1 MANDL
6 LTRPLM
12 VRSVSILGASIGFW
26 LPLSVVP
33 LLAKDG
39 RAAGLATV
47 ALLLAT
53 VTGELLTPNLA
64 ARLGY
69 RWSLGLGLTLLGA
82 PAALLIV
89 NADPVT
95 IVTVSVVRGIG
106 FAICVVAGG
115 ALTAE
120 MIPAGR
126 RGEGLALIGM
136 VSGVSGLVALPAG
149 VWAADRWGCPAVF
162 AATTVLT
169 LAALASVPALPSTTS
184 ARASAGRIRLHPAL
198 RRPAAVFA
206 FATAAVGV
214 LVTFLPLAVAGSP
227 AWVASAALLAQP
239 SAATGFRWIAGRL
252 GDRTGAQR
260 LLVPGV
266 ALAAAGMAAL
276 AWTGIPAAVIGGAL
290 VFGAGFGLLQ
300 NATLALMY
308 DRAPAGAA
316 LSVSAI
322 WNIAYDLGMA
332 AGALLAGF
340 AIGWLGYPLT
350 FVLTAAAMLPA
361 LVLCTTRRAPAAEK
375 RLVPHRLTDHGL
387 RSKSVS

>member
-33 LLAKDG
+33 LFAKESG
-39 RAAGLATV
+39 SAGLATV

-53 VTGELLTPNLA
+53 VLGELLTPRLA

-82 PAALLIV
+82 PTALLIV
-89 NADPVT
+89 SSGTAT
-95 IVTVSVVRGIG
+95 IVAVSVVRGIG

-120 MIPAGR
+120 MIPAER

-136 VSGVSGLVALPAG
+136 VGGVSGLIALPAG
-149 VWAADRWGCPAVF
+149 VWAADRWGFSAVF
-162 AATTVLT
+162 AATAVLT
-169 LAALASVPALPSTTS
+169 LAALVSLPGLPHTT
-184 ARASAGRIRLHPAL
+184 AAWEPGTRLRLHPAL

-239 SAATGFRWIAGRL
+239 SAATAFRWIAGRL
-252 GDRTGAQR
+252 GDRTGSQR

-266 ALAAAGMAAL
+266 LLTAAGMAGL
-276 AWTGIPAAVIGGAL
+276 AWTGSPAAVIGGAL

-316 LSVSAI
+316 LTVSAI

-332 AGALLAGF
+332 GGALIAGF
-340 AIGWLGYPLT
+340 VISGVGYPLT
-350 FVLTAAAMLPA
+350 FLLTAVAMLPA
-361 LVLCTTRRAPAAEK
+361 LALCPARPASPPETAA
-375 RLVPHRLTDHGL
+375 LPALGWATE
-387 RSKSVS
+387 VSQGR